1 MMIQNIIALFI
12 VFLAVSYAVWQV
24 VVFFKNAGNMKKGCG
39 CSGCGFAEKNKV
51 LQKIK
56 TKK

>member
-12 VFLAVSYAVWQV
+12 VSLAVAYTVWQV
-24 VVFFKNAGNMKKGCG
+24 VVFFKNAGNIQKGCG
-39 CSGCGFAEKNKV
+39 CAGCGFAEKNKV

>member
-12 VFLAVSYAVWQV
+12 VFLASAYAVWQIA
-24 VVFFKNAGNMKKGCG
+24 VFFKNAGNMQKGCS
-39 CSGCGFAEKNKV
+39 CAGCGFAEKNKL